1 MASLLLFEALLLSK
15 WLLLIIYDAHLK
27 LPNFMYNVI
36 CTTNAA
42 ITTNAAAAIVV
53 ANTISNKE
61 NSRLEI

>member
-1 MASLLLFEALLLSK
+1 
-15 WLLLIIYDAHLK
+15 
-27 LPNFMYNVI
+27 MYNVI

>member
-42 ITTNAAAAIVV
+42 AAIVV
-53 ANTISNKE
+53 ANTISNKD